1 MLQADRGRSRSPSPP
16 VKMGQ
21 QETFR
26 PNAFGVRARLDENSW
41 EPKSMSALPK
51 GLVEFV
57 YFEVWNRA
65 DEDVARIILNPD
77 FRFRVSHLVPSLP
90 DQRAFGI

>member
-1 MLQADRGRSRSPSPP
+1 
-16 VKMGQ
+16 
-21 QETFR
+21 
-26 PNAFGVRARLDENSW
+26 
-41 EPKSMSALPK
+41 MSALPK

-77 FRFRVSHLVPSLP
+77 FRFRISHLVPSLL